1 MKLVHKVA
9 VHGKKLL
16 EWNKKMRVVLNL
28 VDLNTFYENSKW
40 LAMSVG
46 KVLVG
51 WKIIHHHKDVENT
64 FALSG
69 LESED

>member
-1 MKLVHKVA
+1 
-9 VHGKKLL
+9 
-16 EWNKKMRVVLNL
+16 MRVVLNL
-28 VDLNTFYENSKW
+28 VDLNTFYGNSKW